1 MNRRFSRY
9 GIWRSAL
16 DVKDAALDDGL
27 YQHLVASLFT
37 SQASLNSA
45 NVMGMLIIVAAYGL
59 TKQNVFLLLLSLVVV
74 VGATRALLFRSYAQ
88 RKGTLNTRQAFA
100 YYDTMFFIL
109 STCFS
114 VIIGI
119 TCYQLIQEPPATGTH
134 AIAAGVGVGYAMGFV
149 ARNAGR
155 PRLVIMQVVTTL
167 LPMIIGYALM
177 QSTFGSAAAILL
189 CGTIIA
195 ASSVTLSLHENLIA
209 VYNANKATR
218 QLALFDKLTGLSNR
232 YTFVDQVAETIAEA
246 PGKKFAV
253 LYLDVDR
260 FKDINDTLGHTA
272 GDAVIVEVA
281 RRLKETTRG
290 NDLIARFGGDEFLIK
305 IADSEP
311 RELERIV
318 QRMVRALARP
328 INIEG
333 NALTPSAS
341 IGIATFP
348 DNGNAAEEVIKNA
361 DISLYEAKRS
371 GGNTYRMFDPEMEQ
385 ELQIRRTLQ
394 NEMQVA
400 VRRHEFLLHYQPIYE
415 LGSKEVVSVEALLRW
430 NHPTR
435 GLLGPNTFIPIA
447 EQTMSIIE
455 IGEQVIETACRTA
468 MTLPDHVSIAVNLS
482 AVQFRQPERL
492 ISNVQAVLLRT
503 GLRAD
508 RLNLEITE
516 SLLLADTVPI
526 KTTLETLKGLGIKL
540 VLDDFGT
547 GYSSLSYIQ
556 DFPFSKIKIDR
567 KFTASLSVNAA
578 SPSII
583 RAITQIAKDLS
594 LEIVVEGIETKEQEA
609 FIRMLGPTQGQG
621 FLYSKPITRSELAA
635 QFEFKNAGGR
645 RDHLAS

>member
-74 VGATRALLFRSYAQ
+74 VGATRALLFRSYAR

-281 RRLKETTRG
+281 RQLKETTRG

-305 IADSEP
+305 IA
-311 RELERIV
+311 ELGT
-318 QRMVRALARP
+318 ARV
-328 INIEG
+328 G
-333 NALTPSAS
+333 
-341 IGIATFP
+341 
-348 DNGNAAEEVIKNA
+348 
-361 DISLYEAKRS
+361 
-371 GGNTYRMFDPEMEQ
+371 TYRSENGARLGASDQ
-385 ELQIRRTLQ
+385 YRR
-394 NEMQVA
+394 E
-400 VRRHEFLLHYQPIYE
+400 
-415 LGSKEVVSVEALLRW
+415 
-430 NHPTR
+430 
-435 GLLGPNTFIPIA
+435 
-447 EQTMSIIE
+447 
-455 IGEQVIETACRTA
+455 
-468 MTLPDHVSIAVNLS
+468 
-482 AVQFRQPERL
+482 
-492 ISNVQAVLLRT
+492 
-503 GLRAD
+503 RAD
-508 RLNLEITE
+508 AVGEHRYRHI
-516 SLLLADTVPI
+516 S
-526 KTTLETLKGLGIKL
+526 
-540 VLDDFGT
+540 
-547 GYSSLSYIQ
+547 
-556 DFPFSKIKIDR
+556 R
-567 KFTASLSVNAA
+567 
-578 SPSII
+578 
-583 RAITQIAKDLS
+583 
-594 LEIVVEGIETKEQEA
+594 
-609 FIRMLGPTQGQG
+609 
-621 FLYSKPITRSELAA
+621 
-635 QFEFKNAGGR
+635 
-645 RDHLAS
+645 